1 MAIAVAAF
9 LAGAQ
14 GVSHMGG
21 VRGVGAGRPR
31 LTTPPPAAAAVM
43 RLAGGGGDEAGV
55 DGDAHLATPAKV
67 GFLSSLFRCFGL
79 CSTGAARRQQSAG
92 RKDADGSNA
101 LEKKLKHK
109 VGRLERKVRIN
120 APLSRVYRVC
130 SDYEHY
136 GDWTGNGIKKCV
148 IAERRQGFTHVIYTT
163 GVFGFFFDFALYWST
178 AVQNKITFRNPGP
191 MGAVHLLKGE
201 YVFKDLGEGK
211 TEVGFQIIADLRGPY
226 PQFIKVA
233 IAKLIVH
240 IALDDLKTYVQS
252 QRCIDTLAKYDAE
265 AQKGAFKTF
274 RDHITKHF
282 IDVPDMAFMKDG
294 GVGLAKKTVIF
305 AALGLFFKRY
315 VLRGRGRAARW
326 RQCEAKVLNVSNGRN
341 VAQGASQPGG
351 CDLDE
356 LGLNNYNVF
365 QRK

>member
-1 MAIAVAAF
+1 MSKATKFCTRTALMALTVAVI
-9 LAGAQ
+9 LTGAE
-14 GVSHMGG
+14 GISLTGRVGSI
-21 VRGVGAGRPR
+21 GAGRPR
-31 LTTPPPAAAAVM
+31 LTTPPSSVTVL
-43 RLAGGGGDEAGV
+43 RLAGGGGGGEGEIAG
-55 DGDAHLATPAKV
+55 GTQPSTPARA
-67 GFLSSLFRCFGL
+67 GFFGSLFRCFGL
-79 CSTGAARRQQSAG
+79 CATESAQRRQRSEK
-92 RKDADGSNA
+92 KDADGNN
-101 LEKKLKHK
+101 LPEKRKAK

-201 YVFKDLGEGK
+201 YVFKDLGDGK

-252 QRCIDTLAKYDAE
+252 QQCVDNLAKYDTE
-265 AQKGAFKTF
+265 AQKGAFKTL

-282 IDVPDMAFMKDG
+282 IDVPDMAFLKG
-294 GVGLAKKTVIF
+294 GVPGLAKKTAF
-305 AALGLFFKRY
+305 LAALGLFFKRF
-315 VLRGRGRAARW
+315 VFALRGEGGQPEQEGSAR
-326 RQCEAKVLNVSNGRN
+326 K
-341 VAQGASQPGG
+341 
-351 CDLDE
+351 
-356 LGLNNYNVF
+356 
-365 QRK
+365 RKS